1 MKLIPEERQKYIAE
15 LASSIEEGQ
24 RLLHGKGRLTGPVL
38 IKAEGV
44 DGQLLLLEDGVR
56 MKRRE
61 KTDYSARGLK
71 GDKVIPYSQI
81 ASIEFKKAGTLT
93 SGYIQ
98 FLLLGEHK
106 SKEGVSSATADE
118 NTMTFRAAQQPA
130 FDSMKTVLETK
141 IAAAKMAVTKAT
153 VPKAAPQ
160 TISYINEL
168 EKLASLRDRGILTEE
183 EFAAKKR
190 QILGI

>member
-1 MKLIPEERQKYIAE
+1 MKLIPEEKQKYIAE

-24 RLLHGKGRLTGPVL
+24 RLLHGKGRLLGPIL
-38 IKAEGV
+38 MKAEGV
-44 DGQLLLLEDGVR
+44 DGQLLILEDGVR
-56 MKRRE
+56 IKRRE
-61 KTDYSARGLK
+61 KTDYLARGLK

-81 ASIEFKKAGTLT
+81 ASIECKKSAMLT
-93 SGYIQ
+93 NGYIQ

-106 SKEGVSSATADE
+106 SKEGISNATLDE
-118 NTMTFRAAQQPA
+118 NTLMFRAAQQPA
-130 FDSMKTVLETK
+130 FDSVKTVLETK
-141 IAAAKMAVTKAT
+141 IAAAKMTATKAT

-168 EKLASLRDRGILTEE
+168 KKLASLRDRGILTEE